1 MEIKNSTAEQNAYPV
16 SMDDLLKLTVEKKG
30 SDLHLS
36 AGVPPMA
43 RIHGNL
49 VDLEYPRLTPDN
61 VSDLLQQVLEPFQQE
76 VLQENWELD
85 FSYSVPGIAR
95 FRGNVMFQRGSLSVS
110 LRVVPYEVPDLDEL
124 GLPGVVKDLCKLS
137 RGLVL
142 VTGPTGS
149 GKSTTL
155 ASMINLI
162 NQTRRES
169 IVTVEDPI
177 EFLHK
182 HNKSSVRQREV
193 GIDTKSFPAALR
205 HVLRQDPDVILI
217 GEMRDLDSIAIALT
231 AAETGHLVFS
241 TLHTQ
246 TAPLTIS
253 RIVDVF
259 QDQRREQIRQQLS
272 NTLQGV
278 ISQQLLPTTDGQ
290 GRVVAIELMFNTPAV
305 RNMIREGK
313 EHQLY
318 SAIQTSKAQGM
329 QTMDSALA
337 ALLNAGKI
345 SRKMA
350 LEHCIDRAELERLV
364 QVQGFG

>member
-1 MEIKNSTAEQNAYPV
+1 MDKNNSSQRDGYPV
-16 SMDDLLKLTVEKKG
+16 SMDDLLTLVVEKEG

-36 AGVPPMA
+36 AGASPMA

-49 VDLEYPRLTPDN
+49 AELDYPVLMPQN
-61 VSDLLQQVLEPFQQE
+61 VEQLLKQVLQPFQVKTLE
-76 VLQENWELD
+76 ENWELD

-95 FRGNVMFQRGSLSVS
+95 YRGNAMYQRGSLSVTM
-110 LRVVPYEVPDLDEL
+110 RAVPYEVPVLEKL
-124 GLPGVVKDLCKLS
+124 GLPQAINSLCNLS

-155 ASMINLI
+155 ASMIDWI

-182 HNKSSVRQREV
+182 HKKSTVRQREV
-193 GIDTKSFPAALR
+193 GLDTKSFPVALR

-217 GEMRDLDSIAIALT
+217 GEMRDLDSISIALT

-259 QDQRREQIRQQLS
+259 QDQRRDQIRQQLS

-278 ISQQLLPTTDGQ
+278 VSQQLLPTIDGQ
-290 GRVVAIELMFNTPAV
+290 GRVVAVEFMMNSPAV
-305 RNMIREGK
+305 RNMIREGR

-318 SAIQTSKAQGM
+318 SVIQTGKAQGM
-329 QTMDSALA
+329 QTMDFALA
-337 ALLNAGKI
+337 TLLNTGKI
-345 SRKMA
+345 SRDA
-350 LEHCIDRAELERLV
+350 AQEACIDKAELERLV
-364 QVQGFG
+364 QTQGFM